1 MDPSIA
7 SRRRIYVRNKEG
19 MQATERG
26 KTRKVDT
33 IEGRSGFEGQRYA
46 AWNTKYDKRRL
57 IYRRKELDGRILATL
72 FFKSRLSETDGEQQR
87 DAVSKEV
94 RPKEKKKEPAGKAWA
109 GRRGGGGRGW
119 VEGREK
125 ETKRE
130 RERESEG

>member
-1 MDPSIA
+1 
-7 SRRRIYVRNKEG
+7 

-109 GRRGGGGRGW
+109 GRRGGG
-119 VEGREK
+119 EGEGGG
-125 ETKRE
+125 KRE
-130 RERESEG
+130 RD